1 MKQQMQR
8 PARVDRSL
16 RPHHVAERAVAGLVV
31 LGMLIL
37 FVFVRPQQPASLTS
51 ADAAQAMLDF
61 RDNMPEASTA
71 ERIGQVTS
79 GAAAA
84 DVLEVLGA
92 SATDAAAAV
101 AALRQTGLVDRK
113 RMRPGTA
120 LTAYFDESTMDGET
134 SRLIAVSIKPNAKNT
149 LLATR
154 QADDSFFVSV
164 LTARLVTSHRRAA
177 GVIETDLQTA
187 LVAAGGTPAHTTSF
201 AALFPDDVAL
211 AEGGHSGDRFDTV
224 FEVAEDER
232 GNFIENGDLVFAAYN
247 GATSHGSWYRYTPGD
262 TGRTEFFDANGVAA
276 QPFLT
281 RYPIGR
287 VPINSG
293 FGQRYHPL
301 TGQLHLHTG
310 VDYRAPAGTPI
321 QVAGDGTIAFMGFS
335 EGYGRHVRIKHK
347 RGFETLYAHMSG
359 FAGIKEGDA
368 LKAGDVLG
376 YVGDSG
382 SATGEHLHYEIR
394 RDGRWVNPM
403 TLELP
408 SGRNLASDPAE
419 LSAFMKQ
426 KSEIDALRGA
436 TQATELAT
444 AATLLPVV
452 QPNSP

>member
-1 MKQQMQR
+1 MRQQPQR

-16 RPHHVAERAVAGLVV
+16 RPHHAAERTVVALIV
-31 LGMLIL
+31 LGMLTL
-37 FVFVRPQQPASLTS
+37 FIFVRPQQPANLTG
-51 ADAAQAMLDF
+51 AEAAQAILDF
-61 RDNMPEASTA
+61 RDNMPDASTA

-92 SATDAAAAV
+92 NATDAAAAV

-120 LTAYFDESTMDGET
+120 LTAYFDESRMEGET

-177 GVIETDLQTA
+177 GVIDTDLQTA
-187 LVAAGGTPAHTTSF
+187 LVAAGGTPAHAASF
-201 AALFPDDVAL
+201 SALFPDDSSL
-211 AEGGHSGDRFDTV
+211 AEGGLTGERFDTV

-232 GNFIENGDLVFAAYN
+232 GNFIENGELVFAAFN
-247 GATSHGSWYRYTPGD
+247 GVTSRGSWYRYTPGD
-262 TGRTEFFDANGVAA
+262 TGRTEFFNANGVAA
-276 QPFLT
+276 LPFLT
-281 RYPIGR
+281 RFPIGR
-287 VPINSG
+287 APINSG

-310 VDYRAPAGTPI
+310 IDFRAPAGTPI
-321 QVAGDGTIAFMGFS
+321 QVAGEGTIAFMGFS
-335 EGYGRHVRIKHK
+335 EGYGRHIRVRHK
-347 RGFETLYAHMSG
+347 RGYETLYAHMSSFSG
-359 FAGIKEGDA
+359 LTKGEVVNT
-368 LKAGDVLG
+368 GDVIG

-382 SATGEHLHYEIR
+382 SATGEHLHFEIR

-408 SGRNLASDPAE
+408 SGRNLASAPAE
-419 LSAFMKQ
+419 LAAFMKQ

-436 TQATELAT
+436 TIATEVAT
-444 AATLLPVV
+444 AVNVLPVI

>member
-1 MKQQMQR
+1 MKQQIQR

-61 RDNMPEASTA
+61 RDNMPAASTA

-101 AALRQTGLVDRK
+101 SALRQTGLVDRK

-120 LTAYFDESTMDGET
+120 LTAYFDESAMDGET

-164 LTARLVTSHRRAA
+164 LTARLVTSHRRVA

-187 LVAAGGTPAHTTSF
+187 LVAAGGTPAYAVSF
-201 AALFPDDVAL
+201 AGLFPDDASL
-211 AEGGHSGDRFDTV
+211 AAGGQNGDRFDAV

-232 GNFIENGDLVFAAYN
+232 GNFIENGDLVFAAFN
-247 GATSHGSWYRYTPGD
+247 GETSSGSWYRYTPGD

-287 VPINSG
+287 APINSG

-310 VDYRAPAGTPI
+310 IDFRAPAGTPI
-321 QVAGDGTIAFMGFS
+321 QVAGDGTVEFMGFS
-335 EGYGRHVRIKHK
+335 EGYGRHIRVRHK
-347 RGFETLYAHMSG
+347 RGYETLYAHMAG
-359 FAGIKEGDA
+359 FAGLAVGDTV
-368 LKAGDVLG
+368 KAGDVVG

-382 SATGEHLHYEIR
+382 STTGEHLHYEIR

-408 SGRNLASDPAE
+408 SDRNLKSDPAE
-419 LSAFMKQ
+419 LAAFMKQ

-436 TQATELAT
+436 TEGPTLAT
-444 AATLLPVV
+444 AATLLPVI
-452 QPNSP
+452 QSNSP